1 MVDLLTVHRREQLT
15 DAPAPM
21 SRPLSADTAA
31 VIAHQLG
38 STPQQHTKHRAKPSA
53 GSTCRERRQCLAV
66 VSMQARVPAS

>member
-1 MVDLLTVHRREQLT
+1 
-15 DAPAPM
+15 M

-66 VSMQARVPAS
+66 VSMEARVPAS